1 MKVFRHLS
9 FHSRADELSH
19 TRGLN
24 IVSGHGCIEARLLMF
39 ATYALSGLENLGPLI
54 GGESAL
60 TLGQE
65 QVIVRS
71 ESENVH

>member
-1 MKVFRHLS
+1 
-9 FHSRADELSH
+9 
-19 TRGLN
+19 
-24 IVSGHGCIEARLLMF
+24 MF

-54 GGESAL
+54 RGESAL
-60 TLGQE
+60 ALRQE